1 MGAGVPSLEAQVIPG
16 LRGVLPRGGALP
28 DDVWR
33 SRHRGILVL
42 LWMHVPVI
50 LAIAALREVDPV
62 HAALETAVVVAIAG
76 CAHISQPFRG
86 LSTTL
91 AAVGLL
97 TCSAILVHLS
107 DGLIE
112 MHFHY
117 FVMVGVVTL
126 YQDWRPFLVA
136 IAYVVVHHAIG
147 GVIDPGAVYNHPA
160 AVERPALWALV
171 HGTFI
176 LGMSVSGIVTWKLNE
191 ALLERVIRREQGLA
205 TAQQEL
211 LGTLSLLEATL
222 ESTTDGILV
231 VDLEGRISS
240 HNRNFA
246 EMWRIPPSVLDARDD
261 AAAIQFARAQLVD
274 PDAFTSKVAELYS
287 RPEAESEDTLEFRDG
302 RVIERYSRPQLVD
315 GAVVG
320 RVWSF
325 RDITEGVRL
334 AEELSHR
341 ALHDSLTDIAN
352 QALFRD
358 RIDHALAG
366 ARQRRSHLAVLLIDL
381 DHFKRINDS
390 LGHTAGDQLLI
401 ATSQRIQECLRPVD
415 TLARFGGDEFAVL
428 IEDRVEQGE
437 AARTA
442 ERVLEALRRPFR
454 IGDRE
459 VVVGASIGI
468 AVARPES
475 STDQLLRNADLAMY
489 AVKDQGRNGVANFA
503 DQMHVVAVER
513 LTLEAQ
519 LRDALGRDELRV
531 HYQPLVSLDDGTLR
545 GVEALV
551 RWEHPSR
558 GLLSPGQFIDV
569 AESSGLIVPLG
580 QWVLEQACNQGQS
593 WCRAFPD
600 REPLNVSVNL
610 SAHQLHA
617 RDLGKDLDAVLAATG
632 LPAGLLTIE
641 ITESTMVQDV
651 DAALP
656 QLQAVKARGTR
667 LAIDDFGTGYSSLSY
682 LQRFPV
688 DVVKIDRSFV
698 QRIGYGPEES
708 ALALAIVR
716 MAKTLQLATVAEGVE
731 TEEQLEVLAH
741 AGCDVAQGYL
751 LSPPVD
757 ADAITSMLAE
767 QRTFSVPERAS
778 SAT

>member
-1 MGAGVPSLEAQVIPG
+1 MGAGVAGLEAQTVPG
-16 LRGVLPRGGALP
+16 IRGVLPRGGALP
-28 DDVWR
+28 EDVWR

-42 LWMHVPVI
+42 LWLHVPVI
-50 LAIAALREVDPV
+50 LAVAALRDVELL
-62 HAALETAVVVAIAG
+62 HAALETAVVVCIAA
-76 CAHISQPFRG
+76 CAHASQPFRRV
-86 LSTTL
+86 STTV
-91 AAVGLL
+91 AALGLL

-136 IAYVVVHHAIG
+136 IAYVVVHHAVG
-147 GVIDPGAVYNHPA
+147 GLIDPGAVYNHPA

-171 HGTFI
+171 HGGFI

-191 ALLERVIRREQGLA
+191 GLLERVTRREQGLA

-231 VDLEGRISS
+231 VDLDGRITS

-246 EMWRIPPSVLDARDD
+246 EMWRIPQGVLDDRDD
-261 AAAIQFARAQLVD
+261 AAAIQSVLAQLVD
-274 PDAFTSKVAELYS
+274 PDAFTAKVAELYA
-287 RPEAESEDTLEFRDG
+287 RPEAESEDTLEFHDG

-315 GAVVG
+315 GEVVG

-325 RDITEGVRL
+325 RDVTKGVRL

-358 RIDHALAG
+358 RIDHALAV
-366 ARQRRSHLAVLLIDL
+366 ARQRGSHLAVLLIDL

-390 LGHTAGDQLLI
+390 LGHTVGDELLI
-401 ATSQRIQECLRPVD
+401 ATSQRIHECLRPVD

-437 AARTA
+437 AERTA
-442 ERVLEALRRPFR
+442 ARVLDALRRPFR
-454 IGDRE
+454 IGDRD

-489 AVKDQGRNGVANFA
+489 SAKDQGRNGVANFA

-519 LRDALGRDELRV
+519 LRDALDRDELRV
-531 HYQPLVSLDDGTLR
+531 HYQPLVGLDDGRLH

-551 RWEHPSR
+551 RWEHPTR
-558 GLLSPGQFIDV
+558 GLLTPGQFIEV
-569 AESSGLIVPLG
+569 AEASGLIVPLG
-580 QWVLEQACNQGQS
+580 RWVLERACVQARS
-593 WCRAFPD
+593 WCQAFPD
-600 REPLNVSVNL
+600 RDPLQMSVNM
-610 SAHQLHA
+610 SAHQLHG
-617 RDLGKDLDAVLAATG
+617 RDLRTDLDVVLAATG

-656 QLQAVKARGTR
+656 QLQAVKALGTR

-688 DVVKIDRSFV
+688 DVVKIDQSFV
-698 QRIGYGPEES
+698 QRIGHGPEES

-716 MAKTLQLATVAEGVE
+716 MAKTLHLSTVAEGVE
-731 TEEQLEVLAH
+731 TEEQLQVLVQ
-741 AGCDVAQGYL
+741 AGCDLAQGYL

-767 QRTFSVPERAS
+767 QRTFAVPARTAS
-778 SAT
+778 NS